1 MTLRPDLFNPR
12 GRKSKV
18 QHYVEQLEAEV
29 SYWRD
34 KAYAAGVN
42 PLSELAAKLLKE
54 KSDG

>member
-54 KSDG
+54 KSDD